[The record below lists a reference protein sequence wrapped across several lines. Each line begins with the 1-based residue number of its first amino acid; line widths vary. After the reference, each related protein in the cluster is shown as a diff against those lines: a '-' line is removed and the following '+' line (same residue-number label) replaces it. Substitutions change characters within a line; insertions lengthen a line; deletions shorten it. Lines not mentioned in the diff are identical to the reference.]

1 MTEKY
6 EVAVI
11 VGSLRADS
19 YSSRLAQALI
29 SVAPASLT
37 FQSVG
42 ISTLPLYNQ
51 DLDENTPAGAVRRPP
66 LGKVA
71 RTAPHFVVEGRDVV
85 A

>member
-37 FQSVG
+37 FRSVG
-42 ISTLPLYNQ
+42 IATLPIYNQ
-51 DLDENTPAGAVRRPP
+51 DLDENPPESYTEFRNAISRVAAVLFVTP
-66 LGKVA
+66 
-71 RTAPHFVVEGRDVV
+71 
-85 A
+85 